1 MQAAHVINYKAFCS
15 SHHGSIIP
23 WQREFL
29 AFSHRPLSW
38 DFRCISR
45 VNGERFAQSEAS
57 ETRKPIIEFRN
68 MLTNTFL
75 IQIGQSYTQS
85 NNKCSLHKRT
95 MLLVLSESLKS
106 MWCNVIAEMR
116 RNRYEIYVC
125 NVQIV
130 SIPIY
135 DCANFSVYIFLFPH
149 LIRKC
154 DRRDSKQQM
163 GQACGMCTCTKC
175 INKSLLCQK
184 NMCIRP
190 SYP

>member
-1 MQAAHVINYKAFCS
+1 MAPSFHDKENFSRFHIDRWAEISDAFRGLMAKDLRKVKLLKQKNLSLNFGICWQ
-15 SHHGSIIP
+15 IP
-23 WQREFL
+23 
-29 AFSHRPLSW
+29 
-38 DFRCISR
+38 
-45 VNGERFAQSEAS
+45 
-57 ETRKPIIEFRN
+57 
-68 MLTNTFL
+68 FL

-95 MLLVLSESLKS
+95 MLSVLSESLKS

-135 DCANFSVYIFLFPH
+135 DCANFSVYVFLFPH